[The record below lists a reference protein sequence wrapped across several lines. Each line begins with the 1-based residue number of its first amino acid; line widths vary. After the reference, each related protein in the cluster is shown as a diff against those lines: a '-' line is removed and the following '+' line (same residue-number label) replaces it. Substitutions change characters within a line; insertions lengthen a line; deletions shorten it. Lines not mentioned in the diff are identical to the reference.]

1 MITFF
6 FPAQILEIFYK
17 TSVGGDMLKV
27 TALPFILYSLQPVFS
42 SILHAL
48 NQSKKALID
57 TIIGC
62 ILRLLL
68 ILLFTSKLNEY
79 ALILSITLS
88 MIITTFLHGIRIY
101 ISIRHLKNSS

>member
-1 MITFF
+1 M
-6 FPAQILEIFYK
+6 PQILHLFYK
-17 TSVGGDMLKV
+17 TDVGGNMLKM
-27 TALPFILYSLQPVFS
+27 TSLPFILYSLQPVFS

-62 ILRLLL
+62 ILRLSL

-79 ALILSITLS
+79 ALLLSITLS
-88 MIITTFLHGIRIY
+88 MVVTTLLHGIRIVV
-101 ISIRHLKNSS
+101 SIKKLKNSF